1 MILYILPK
9 LPSTEAGNFLNW
21 LYKYAINKCYWA
33 LIFQQVLPSVGSREI
48 VEYSALIP
56 GVVRLIHK
64 GNEMQG
70 RLSHAPGF
78 LWQFGADNISPEW
91 RELVF
96 LLRLTHWSSHHFAE
110 GIFTNHSWGPS
121 RLRALFILERS
132 QHPHLGEKAEWVRRL
147 PKRISAFEKTW
158 TRIGSVLKTPG
169 EIVSII
175 PSGEKRQPKLREVN

>member
-1 MILYILPK
+1 MK
-9 LPSTEAGNFLNW
+9 
-21 LYKYAINKCYWA
+21 
-33 LIFQQVLPSVGSREI
+33 VGWRWNDPCFHFRVVRHCNMHSRQGL
-48 VEYSALIP
+48 VGGDPHTVPLHYVPRWFSKDP

-96 LLRLTHWSSHHFAE
+96 LLPLTHWSSHHFAE

-175 PSGEKRQPKLREVN
+175 PSGEKRQPKLKEVN